1 MNAAVQGLY
10 ISNVIAKI
18 YSALVELKMHSNA
31 AFSWV
36 PRMQPTCIFETLF
49 PLHKNMMLKK
59 YKFCKWFEPRSHVI
73 SR

>member
-49 PLHKNMMLKK
+49 PLHKNMMLKNTS
-59 YKFCKWFEPRSHVI
+59 FVNGLNPGVMS
-73 SR
+73 

>member
-10 ISNVIAKI
+10 ISNVIAKV

-36 PRMQPTCIFETLF
+36 PRMQCI
-49 PLHKNMMLKK
+49 K
-59 YKFCKWFEPRSHVI
+59 I
-73 SR
+73 